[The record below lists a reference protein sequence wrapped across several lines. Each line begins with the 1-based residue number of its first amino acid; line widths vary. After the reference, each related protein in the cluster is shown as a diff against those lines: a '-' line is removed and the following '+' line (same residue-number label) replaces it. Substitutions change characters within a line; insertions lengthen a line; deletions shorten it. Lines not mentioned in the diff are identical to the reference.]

1 MVRVSV
7 AAVAA
12 GCRSTGAAWT
22 QGLISTAAQVRARLG
37 ILRSVQDAGRAVT
50 IQSSS
55 EEKIRLFRAMFCGR
69 EDVLAEE
76 NGIEYVEDNEEH
88 GSSTLAWKWFF
99 HAPWKYRK
107 SRAVVPTCLAISVV
121 PLWVLMVVPPEGVSV
136 LPTEGV
142 SVLPTEGVSVY
153 PQGGCRY
160 TPLGSLGSTLWGCRG
175 NTSPPCSA
183 KPSALHG
190 GTLRPA

>member
-1 MVRVSV
+1 MGTLITHRKYHCRSEGRVRGVLVRVSV

-50 IQSSS
+50 MQSSS

-99 HAPWKYRK
+99 HAPWKYPSERMCGNTAFL
-107 SRAVVPTCLAISVV
+107 RLNPTVCRISILPR
-121 PLWVLMVVPPEGVSV
+121 PL
-136 LPTEGV
+136 
-142 SVLPTEGVSVY
+142 
-153 PQGGCRY
+153 
-160 TPLGSLGSTLWGCRG
+160 RG
-175 NTSPPCSA
+175 NSGRTISIFPP
-183 KPSALHG
+183 PII
-190 GTLRPA
+190 R